1 MFERFP
7 RLLALGAGA
16 VLLGLLGL
24 VLFDVVM
31 RYALRLPF
39 LGAYEMSE
47 LAMVLIVFL
56 ALPYCAATGGH
67 VAVDVLSPVLDR
79 PGLRWLTVLIHCA
92 GAALMAVIA
101 WQSTLYAIGSA
112 ARGEASNMLKI
123 AKYPFELVTA
133 ASALI
138 FALVLLVQ
146 AWRALRPKPQ
156 TSERRKNA

>member
-1 MFERFP
+1 MFDRIL
-7 RLLALGAGA
+7 RALALGAGA

-67 VAVDVLSPVLDR
+67 VAVDVLAPILDR
-79 PGLRWLTVLIHCA
+79 PGLRWLTAVIHLA
-92 GAALMAVIA
+92 GAVLMAAIA
-101 WQSTLYAIGSA
+101 WQATLYAIVSGQ
-112 ARGEASNMLKI
+112 RGEATNMLRI

-133 ASALI
+133 ASAAL
-138 FALVLLVQ
+138 FALVLLLQ
-146 AWRALRPKPQ
+146 AWRALRPLQ
-156 TSERRKNA
+156 QNETRR

>member
-1 MFERFP
+1 MFDRFL

-67 VAVDVLSPVLDR
+67 VAVDVLSPLLDR
-79 PGLRWLTVLIHCA
+79 PGLRWLTASIHLA
-92 GAALMAVIA
+92 GALLMTVIA
-101 WQSTLYAIGSA
+101 WQGTLYALGSA
-112 ARGEASNMLKI
+112 ARGEATNMLKI

-133 ASALI
+133 VCAAV

-146 AWRALRPKPQ
+146 AWRAVRPAQQP
-156 TSERRKNA
+156 EARR

>member
-1 MFERFP
+1 MFDRFL
-7 RLLALGAGA
+7 RVLALGGGA

-67 VAVDVLSPVLDR
+67 VAVDVLSPLLDR
-79 PGLRWLTVLIHCA
+79 PGLRWLTAAIHLA
-92 GAALMAVIA
+92 GAVLMAVIA
-101 WQSTLYAIGSA
+101 WQATLYAIGSIQ
-112 ARGEASNMLKI
+112 RGEATNMLKI
-123 AKYPFELVTA
+123 AKYPFELITA
-133 ASALI
+133 ACTAVFAVVLI
-138 FALVLLVQ
+138 SQ
-146 AWRALRPKPQ
+146 AWRVLRPSRQPE
-156 TSERRKNA
+156 SRR

>member
-1 MFERFP
+1 MFNRFL

-67 VAVDVLSPVLDR
+67 VAVDVLAPILDR
-79 PGLRWLTVLIHCA
+79 PALRWLTVAIHLA
-92 GAALMAVIA
+92 GAVLMVIIA
-101 WQSTLYAIGSA
+101 WQATLYAMGSA

-133 ASALI
+133 ASAAA

-146 AWRALRPKPQ
+146 AWRAVRPTQQP
-156 TSERRKNA
+156 EARR

>member
-1 MFERFP
+1 MFDRFL
-7 RLLALGAGA
+7 RLLALGAGG
-16 VLLGLLGL
+16 VLLCLLGL

-47 LAMVLIVFL
+47 IAMVLIVFL

-67 VAVDVLSPVLDR
+67 VAVDVLAPVLDR
-79 PGLRWLTVLIHCA
+79 PGLRWLNAVIHLA

-101 WQSTLYAIGSA
+101 WQSTLYAMGSA

-123 AKYPFELVTA
+123 EKYPFELVTA
-133 ASALI
+133 ACAAI
-138 FALVLLVQ
+138 FGLVLLTH
-146 AWRALRPKPQ
+146 AWRALRPSQPPDA
-156 TSERRKNA
+156 RR

>member
-1 MFERFP
+1 MFDRFL
-7 RLLALGAGA
+7 RLLAFGAGA

-56 ALPYCAATGGH
+56 ALPYCAATSGH
-67 VAVDVLSPVLDR
+67 VAVDVLSPLLDR
-79 PGLRWLTVLIHCA
+79 PSLRWLTVAIHLA

-101 WQSTLYAIGSA
+101 WQATLYAIGSIQ
-112 ARGEASNMLKI
+112 RGEATNMLKI
-123 AKYPFELVTA
+123 AKYPFELITA
-133 ASALI
+133 ACTAVFAIVLI
-138 FALVLLVQ
+138 VQ
-146 AWRALRPKPQ
+146 AWRALRPSRQPE
-156 TSERRKNA
+156 SRR

>member
-1 MFERFP
+1 MFDRAL
-7 RLLALGAGA
+7 RLLALGGGV

-31 RYALRLPF
+31 RYVLRLPF

-67 VAVDVLSPVLDR
+67 VAVDVLSPILDR
-79 PGLRWLTVLIHCA
+79 PAFRWLNVVIHLA

-101 WQSTLYAIGSA
+101 WQATIHAFGSA
-112 ARGEASNMLKI
+112 ARGEATNMLNI
-123 AKYPFELVTA
+123 PQQPFQLVTA
-133 ASALI
+133 VCAAL
-138 FALVLLVQ
+138 FALVLLAQ
-146 AWRALRPKPQ
+146 AWRALRPPQ
-156 TSERRKNA
+156 PPDTPR

>member
-1 MFERFP
+1 MFDRFL

-67 VAVDVLSPVLDR
+67 VAVDVLSPLLDR
-79 PGLRWLTVLIHCA
+79 PSLRWLTVAIHLA
-92 GAALMAVIA
+92 GAVLMTVIA
-101 WQSTLYAIGSA
+101 WQATLYAMGSA

-133 ASALI
+133 ASAAV

-146 AWRALRPKPQ
+146 AWRSLRSSQQPE
-156 TSERRKNA
+156 SRR

>member
-1 MFERFP
+1 MFDRFL

-47 LAMVLIVFL
+47 LAMVLIIFL

-67 VAVDVLSPVLDR
+67 VAVDVLSPLLDHPR
-79 PGLRWLTVLIHCA
+79 LRWLTAAIHLA
-92 GAALMAVIA
+92 GAVLMMVIA
-101 WQSTLYAIGSA
+101 WQGTLYALGSA
-112 ARGEASNMLKI
+112 ARGEATNMLKI
-123 AKYPFELVTA
+123 TKYPFELVTA
-133 ASALI
+133 ACAAV

-146 AWRALRPKPQ
+146 AWRAVRPTQQPE
-156 TSERRKNA
+156 SCR

>member
-1 MFERFP
+1 MFDRVL
-7 RLLALGAGA
+7 RALALGAGV

-24 VLFDVVM
+24 ILFDVVM

-39 LGAYEMSE
+39 LGAYEMTE
-47 LAMVLIVFL
+47 LGMVLIVFL

-79 PGLRWLTVLIHCA
+79 PGLRWLNALIHLV
-92 GAALMAVIA
+92 GAALMLVIA
-101 WQSTLYAIGSA
+101 WQTTLYAMGSL

-133 ASALI
+133 ACAAI
-138 FALVLLVQ
+138 FALVLLGH
-146 AWRALRPKPQ
+146 AWRAMRRPPQ
-156 TSERRKNA
+156 TEASR